1 MSSGQMLQLV
11 RSCHTLK
18 EFCWD
23 LKEKKLQYTCY
34 DVVFL
39 LQNAQ
44 SLVCAAHFLFIS
56 CFSGPTAYIAM
67 PLPPHA
73 SSHWGF
79 STSLDQIQSQLCSAL
94 SVLLWSSDRFL
105 SSRWSQQCVKLGWD
119 IFFFLSQEEWQRPAS
134 CSLYSTLRTWVAL
147 LLLLQHWVIFAALQ
161 EINSFFLK
169 RFVRFEQCPNCI
181 NWI

>member
-134 CSLYSTLRTWVAL
+134 CSLYSTLRWNLGGITSSSAL
-147 LLLLQHWVIFAALQ
+147 THF
-161 EINSFFLK
+161 
-169 RFVRFEQCPNCI
+169 CCI
-181 NWI
+181 ARD